1 MSEQAPLWLSER
13 DVAENIDIGIA
24 IDALEQTLPLEAR
37 GEAKNMPKAHATFG
51 KKDTLHAIG
60 AVVAGANVVGTKT
73 WAHTEGGA
81 NPLVTLWDARD
92 GALLA
97 IIEAFALGQLR
108 TAAIA
113 GIATRW
119 LSREDADEM
128 AIIGTGHQALPQV
141 GTIHAVRPL
150 KRVRVFSPNAEHRT
164 AFARSLTETFP
175 FEVVVADSVAQA
187 VAGAPI
193 ITVVTRATEPVLN
206 AKDVARAAHV
216 NAVGAIVPERMEF
229 NTDLF
234 GRATAI
240 AVDNVETVANL
251 SREFREHFGP
261 LDSPGWKAVQPISAL
276 IAAGRRRQASDD
288 ITIFKAMGMGLSDL
302 ALGIKMLEIARQRG
316 LGLALPRRVRV
327 AARFTSSPAV
337 TAR

>member
-1 MSEQAPLWLSER
+1 MSDAAPLWISEQ
-13 DVAENIDIGIA
+13 DVAANIDIGVA

-37 GEAKNMPKAHATFG
+37 GEAKNMPKAHTTFG

-60 AVVAGANVVGTKT
+60 AVVAGENVVGTKT

-108 TAAIA
+108 TAAIS

-119 LSREDADEM
+119 LSAENADEM

-141 GTIHAVRPL
+141 GTVHAVRPL
-150 KRVRVFSPNAEHRT
+150 KRVRVFSPNAEHR
-164 AFARSLTETFP
+164 ASFARSLSDTFP
-175 FEVVVADSVAQA
+175 FEVVVAESVAQA

-193 ITVVTRATEPVLN
+193 ITLVTRATEPVLE

-229 NTDLF
+229 NVDLF
-234 GRATAI
+234 GRATTI
-240 AVDNVETVANL
+240 AVDNIETVANL

-261 LDSPGWKAVQPISAL
+261 LASPGWKAVQPISAV
-276 IAAGRRRQASDD
+276 IAAGQRRKPTDD

-302 ALGIKMLEIARQRG
+302 ALGIKILEIARRRG
-316 LGLALPRRVRV
+316 LGQALPRRVRA
-327 AARFTSSPAV
+327 AARFTSAAAA